1 MPKKPPPTETFATL
15 SANSSC
21 NEPDMSPVTTDDGED
36 IRLIE
41 TIPDPSPNPAQ
52 ILLHNEHTAEV
63 DHIQNAFE
71 ATSPRPEAQAHPARY
86 PQPPKAPNAKMGAV
100 CQSPKLCRNPK
111 SAQKVIRIFH

>member
-71 ATSPRPEAQAHPARY
+71 ASLAKDRPLMSLFASFRRRLTTPRALAWKLRRTRRHP
-86 PQPPKAPNAKMGAV
+86 
-100 CQSPKLCRNPK
+100 
-111 SAQKVIRIFH
+111 